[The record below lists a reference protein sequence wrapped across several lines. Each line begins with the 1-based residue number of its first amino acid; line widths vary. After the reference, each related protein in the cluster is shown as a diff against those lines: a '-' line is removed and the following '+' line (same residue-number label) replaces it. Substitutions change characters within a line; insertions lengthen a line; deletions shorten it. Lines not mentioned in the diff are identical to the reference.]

1 MSKVKPQRFT
11 PGQEVVMARKVIR
24 KVVDRG
30 LSIPRYNDI
39 VVIDKYLYY
48 SHAFR
53 VWIVTLVGYPKQ
65 DFGENLF
72 DPVMPATILERELS
86 EINEPAFA

>member
-1 MSKVKPQRFT
+1 MAEIKPQRFT
-11 PGQEVVMARKVIR
+11 PGQEVVMVRKSIR

-30 LSIPRYNDI
+30 LPTPEYNDI

-53 VWIVTLVGYPKQ
+53 VWIVALAGYPKQ

-72 DPVMPATILERELS
+72 DPVMPTEELEKALS
-86 EINEPAFA
+86 EIKEPFAA